1 MNSNPANP
9 IIGVRSF
16 GSDPQDVAE
25 KASAYIEG
33 LQSAGVL
40 ACVKHFPGH
49 GDTDKDSHKELPVIN
64 ADRQHLESV
73 ELYPFEK
80 TLGNGAASVMTAH
93 LDVPALEGGTGRPSS
108 LSSGIVDGILRSRWG
123 FDGIVITDALNM
135 KGVSSNYPS
144 GRAEIEAI
152 KAGND
157 MLLYSADPETAYREV
172 LRAVKNGDIR
182 QQRIDQSVRRIL
194 SAKYRLGILTRRAS
208 QTDTS
213 HLVRDSGYSGG
224 FLAMPYDNGKCGD
237 ASQERTFRPAGK
249 GPFVRESGVRSPSRE
264 WGKFGFHISRLYV
277 RPGENIAG

>member
-1 MNSNPANP
+1 MRLDSAFNYPWPLTLGAVQDERLIRRMGRRVGEACARMGVNYNFAPSADVNSNPANP

-25 KASAYIEG
+25 KASAYIDG

-108 LSSGIVDGILRSRWG
+108 LSSGIVGGILRSRWG

-144 GRAEIEAI
+144 GR
-152 KAGND
+152 
-157 MLLYSADPETAYREV
+157 PR
-172 LRAVKNGDIR
+172 
-182 QQRIDQSVRRIL
+182 
-194 SAKYRLGILTRRAS
+194 
-208 QTDTS
+208 
-213 HLVRDSGYSGG
+213 
-224 FLAMPYDNGKCGD
+224 
-237 ASQERTFRPAGK
+237 
-249 GPFVRESGVRSPSRE
+249 
-264 WGKFGFHISRLYV
+264 
-277 RPGENIAG
+277 